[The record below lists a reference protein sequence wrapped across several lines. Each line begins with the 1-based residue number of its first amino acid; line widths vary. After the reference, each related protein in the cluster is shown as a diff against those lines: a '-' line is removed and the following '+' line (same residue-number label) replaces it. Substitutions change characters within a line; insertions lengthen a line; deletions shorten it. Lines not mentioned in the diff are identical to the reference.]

1 MHIERFFMVKL
12 QFDLNK
18 QYKITLPKALIDAKG
33 WKKGDQIKVV
43 LDSQGNIVLVRDQ
56 PIEQLRKNA
65 VEIVTREGVEKK

>member
-1 MHIERFFMVKL
+1 ME
-12 QFDLNK
+12 
-18 QYKITLPKALIDAKG
+18 
-33 WKKGDQIKVV
+33 KGDQIKVV